1 MRKLTKSELNLY
13 KDYISGYVSLLS
25 PEEMSEEMEI
35 EIEDTE
41 TGKIITSGTFNP
53 SYFVESASAVKTEEI
68 NELKNIIERY
78 EKFLNRMSIKT
89 EYYDIDDMIDGLE
102 DYDVVTQKG

>member
-1 MRKLTKSELNLY
+1 MKKLTKTELNTH

-25 PEEMSEEMEI
+25 TEEMSEEMEI

-53 SYFVESASAVKTEEI
+53 YDFVESASIIKTEEI
-68 NELKNIIERY
+68 NELKNTIERY

-102 DYDVVTQKG
+102 DYDVVNQKG